1 MGNLSG
7 VNGIIIIMFGVVLLL
22 GATVWVIVSS
32 KTKKNEKKGE
42 EEKNKAATKSSKAE
56 NPYKKNPNAS
66 VNKEDIFNFMNFDR
80 IEDNMI
86 IQDGGKKYNA
96 IIKCKGINYNLMSE
110 VEQLAVEEG
119 FITFL
124 NTLKSPIQLYVQAN
138 NINLK
143 DSISKYT
150 ENMKDLEREYEDLS
164 TQYTALVNSLEATDE
179 EIAEVEEKRS
189 SIQNVLE
196 YGHDII
202 RYVER
207 LALNKAM
214 LQRNF
219 YIVVSYYSSELTL
232 GSEFKKEE
240 IADMCYTELF
250 TRVQNIQSGLL
261 ACSVSSEILGSNDL
275 AELLYSAYNRD
286 DENYINVR
294 QALDSGFHRLY
305 STSEDAIQKKHDR
318 LIETMRTEA
327 EYKAIEALAKAVEEG
342 TYVSPQAAESAYDQ
356 EVSKQAIDLVKNERI
371 DDKIKDK
378 AKKIIVEEYKE
389 NERKR
394 IQSIK
399 EEQKRILEEG
409 KVAEEEHDKAT
420 KAKKEEVAEVSQ
432 KEESIAEANTDDET
446 IV

>member
-7 VNGIIIIMFGVVLLL
+7 INGIIIIMFGVVLLL
-22 GATVWVIVSS
+22 AATVWVIISS
-32 KTKKNEKKGE
+32 RAKKSEKQGDQ
-42 EEKNKAATKSSKAE
+42 EEKVKNTPKSSKAE

-143 DSISKYT
+143 DSISKYND
-150 ENMKDLEREYEDLS
+150 NMKDLEREYEDLS
-164 TQYTALVNSLEATDE
+164 TQYAVLVNSIEATDE
-179 EIAEVEEKRS
+179 EIAAVEEKRN

-261 ACSVSSEILGSNDL
+261 ACSVSSEILSSNDL

-318 LIETMRTEA
+318 LVQTMKEEA
-327 EYKAIEALAKAVEEG
+327 EYKAIEALARAVEEG
-342 TYVSPQAAESAYDQ
+342 TYVSPQVAESAYDQ
-356 EVSKQAIDLVKNERI
+356 EVSKQAIDLVKSERI

-399 EEQKRILEEG
+399 EEQKRILENS
-409 KVAEEEHDKAT
+409 KNMEEDKNEKNNENDSIVEKT
-420 KAKKEEVAEVSQ
+420 VNEEKQDS
-432 KEESIAEANTDDET
+432 NTDDET

>member
-1 MGNLSG
+1 MGSLSG

-22 GATVWVIVSS
+22 AATVWVIVSS
-32 KTKKNEKKGE
+32 RAKKSN
-42 EEKNKAATKSSKAE
+42 EEKNEDNKVKSKTSKSE
-56 NPYKKNPNAS
+56 NPYKKNPNAA

-110 VEQLAVEEG
+110 VEQLSVEEG

-143 DSISKYT
+143 DSISKYND
-150 ENMKDLEREYEDLS
+150 NMKGLETEYEDLS
-164 TQYTALVNSLEATDE
+164 SKYTMLVNSLDATDE
-179 EIAEVEEKRS
+179 EIAAVEAKRN

-196 YGHDII
+196 YGHDIV

-219 YIVVSYYSSELTL
+219 YIVVSYYSSELTV
-232 GSEFKKEE
+232 GTEFKKEE

-261 ACSVSSEILGSNDL
+261 TCSVSSEILSSNDL

-294 QALDSGFHRLY
+294 QALESGFHRLY

-318 LIETMRTEA
+318 LMETMREEA
-327 EYKAIEALAKAVEEG
+327 EYKAISALAKAVEEG

-356 EVSKQAIDLVKNERI
+356 EVSKQAIDLVKSERI

-389 NERKR
+389 NERRR
-394 IQSIK
+394 IKSIK
-399 EEQKRILEEG
+399 EEQKKILEDG
-409 KVAEEEHDKAT
+409 KNMEEHKQDN
-420 KAKKEEVAEVSQ
+420 Q
-432 KEESIAEANTDDET
+432 KNEESIVQELDKKQEENTDDET

>member
-1 MGNLSG
+1 MGSLSG

-22 GATVWVIVSS
+22 GAIVWVVISS
-32 KTKKNEKKGE
+32 KVKKTELSDEKK
-42 EEKNKAATKSSKAE
+42 EKSTSVQKNAKVE
-56 NPYKKNPNAS
+56 NPYKKNPNAN
-66 VNKEDIFNFMNFDR
+66 VNKDDIFNFMNFDR

-86 IQDGGKKYNA
+86 IQDNGKKYNA

-124 NTLKSPIQLYVQAN
+124 NTLKGPIQLYVQAN

-143 DSISKYT
+143 DSIAKYVDNMREL
-150 ENMKDLEREYEDLS
+150 ENEYEDLS
-164 TQYTALVNSLEATDE
+164 AEYTMLVNSLEATDE
-179 EIAEVEEKRS
+179 QIAEVEEKRS

-196 YGHDII
+196 YGHDIV

-207 LALNKAM
+207 LAMNKAM

-261 ACSVSSEILGSNDL
+261 ACSVSSEILNSNEL

-294 QALDSGFHRLY
+294 QALESGFHRLY

-318 LIETMRTEA
+318 LIETMRAEA
-327 EYKAIEALAKAVEEG
+327 EYKAVEALAKAVEEG
-342 TYVSPQAAESAYDQ
+342 TYVSPQVAESAYEQ
-356 EVSKQAIDLVKNERI
+356 EVSRQAIELIKNERV
-371 DDKIKDK
+371 DESIKKK
-378 AKKIIVEEYKE
+378 AKNIIVEEYKE

-394 IQSIK
+394 IKSIK
-399 EEQKRILEEG
+399 EEQQRILNDG
-409 KVAEEEHDKAT
+409 KAAEENHDK
-420 KAKKEEVAEVSQ
+420 KSIEDNEDVVSEKEEAIIEN
-432 KEESIAEANTDDET
+432 NTDDET

>member
-1 MGNLSG
+1 MGSLSG

-22 GATVWVIVSS
+22 GAIVWVVISS
-32 KTKKNEKKGE
+32 KVKKAEQTDEKSE
-42 EEKNKAATKSSKAE
+42 NKASAQRNVKTE
-56 NPYKKNPNAS
+56 NPYKKNPSAN
-66 VNKEDIFNFMNFDR
+66 VNKDDIFNFMNFDK

-86 IQDGGKKYNA
+86 IQDNGRKYNA

-124 NTLKSPIQLYVQAN
+124 NTLKGPIQLYVQAN

-143 DSISKYT
+143 DSIAKYVD
-150 ENMKDLEREYEDLS
+150 NMRDLENEYEDLS
-164 TQYTALVNSLEATDE
+164 AEYTMLVNSLEATDE
-179 EIAEVEEKRS
+179 QIAEVEEKRS
-189 SIQNVLE
+189 SVQNVLE
-196 YGHDII
+196 YGRDIV

-207 LALNKAM
+207 LAMNKAM

-219 YIVVSYYSSELTL
+219 YIVVSYYSSELTVS
-232 GSEFKKEE
+232 SEFKKEE

-261 ACSVSSEILGSNDL
+261 ACSVSSEILNSNDL

-318 LIETMRTEA
+318 LIETMREEA
-327 EYKAIEALAKAVEEG
+327 EYKAVEALAKAVEEG
-342 TYVSPQAAESAYDQ
+342 TYVSPQVAESAYEQ
-356 EVSKQAIDLVKNERI
+356 EVSRQAIDLIKNERI
-371 DDKIKDK
+371 DENIKKK
-378 AKKIIVEEYKE
+378 AKNIIVEEYKE

-394 IQSIK
+394 IKSIK
-399 EEQKRILEEG
+399 EEQQRILENG
-409 KVAEEEHDKAT
+409 KAAEEEHE
-420 KAKKEEVAEVSQ
+420 KKSNKDADGVVITEEEKVPEN
-432 KEESIAEANTDDET
+432 NTDDET

>member
-1 MGNLSG
+1 MGNLG
-7 VNGIIIIMFGVVLLL
+7 GINGIIIIMFGVVLLI
-22 GATVWVIVSS
+22 GAVVWVIISS
-32 KTKKNEKKGE
+32 KVKKESQKNEEDETRTKTVQ
-42 EEKNKAATKSSKAE
+42 KNVKTE
-56 NPYKKNPNAS
+56 NPYKKNPNAN
-66 VNKEDIFNFMNFDR
+66 VNKDDIFNFMSFDK

-86 IQDGGKKYNA
+86 IQDSGRKYNA

-110 VEQLAVEEG
+110 VEQLSVEEG

-143 DSISKYT
+143 DSIAKYNN
-150 ENMKDLEREYEDLS
+150 NMKELENEYEDLS
-164 TQYTALVNSLEATDE
+164 AQYTMLVNSLEATDE

-196 YGHDII
+196 YGHDIV

-232 GSEFKKEE
+232 GSEFKKDE

-250 TRVQNIQSGLL
+250 TRVQNIQSALL

-318 LIETMRTEA
+318 LIQTMKEEA

-342 TYVSPQAAESAYDQ
+342 TYVSPQVAESAYEQ
-356 EVSKQAIDLVKNERI
+356 EVSKQAIDLVKSERI
-371 DDKIKDK
+371 DENIKSR

-399 EEQKRILEEG
+399 EEQQRILNEG
-409 KVAEEEHDKAT
+409 KIAEEEHN
-420 KAKKEEVAEVSQ
+420 KENV
-432 KEESIAEANTDDET
+432 EANTDDET

>member
-1 MGNLSG
+1 MGNLG
-7 VNGIIIIMFGVVLLL
+7 GINGLIIIMFGVVLLI
-22 GATVWVIVSS
+22 AAIVWVLISS
-32 KTKKNEKKGE
+32 KMKKNEEKKDGDSNK
-42 EEKNKAATKSSKAE
+42 EKTKAVKGE
-56 NPYKKNPNAS
+56 NPYKKNPNAA
-66 VNKEDIFNFMNFDR
+66 VNKEDIFNFMSFDR

-110 VEQLAVEEG
+110 VEQLSVEEG

-143 DSISKYT
+143 DSISKYND
-150 ENMKDLEREYEDLS
+150 NMKGLETEYEDLS
-164 TQYTALVNSLEATDE
+164 LKYTALVNSLDATDE
-179 EIAEVEEKRS
+179 EIAEVENKRN

-196 YGHDII
+196 YGHDIV

-261 ACSVSSEILGSNDL
+261 SCSVSSEILSSNDL

-318 LIETMRTEA
+318 LMQTMREEA
-327 EYKAIEALAKAVEEG
+327 EYKAISALAKAVEEG

-356 EVSKQAIDLVKNERI
+356 EVSKQAIDLVKSERV

-399 EEQKRILEEG
+399 EEQKKILEEG
-409 KVAEEEHDKAT
+409 KEAEE
-420 KAKKEEVAEVSQ
+420 Q
-432 KEESIAEANTDDET
+432 KETKKVNETEIVEETQETQKENTGDET

>member
-1 MGNLSG
+1 MGSLSG

-22 GATVWVIVSS
+22 AATVWVIVSS
-32 KTKKNEKKGE
+32 RAKKSN
-42 EEKNKAATKSSKAE
+42 EEKNEDNKVKSKTSKSE
-56 NPYKKNPNAS
+56 NPYKKNPNAA

-110 VEQLAVEEG
+110 VEQLSVEEG

-143 DSISKYT
+143 DSISKYND
-150 ENMKDLEREYEDLS
+150 NMKGLETEYEDLS
-164 TQYTALVNSLEATDE
+164 SKYTMLVNSLDATDE
-179 EIAEVEEKRS
+179 EIAAVEAKRN

-196 YGHDII
+196 YGHDIV

-219 YIVVSYYSSELTL
+219 YIVVSYYSSELTV
-232 GSEFKKEE
+232 GTEFKKEE

-261 ACSVSSEILGSNDL
+261 TCSVSSEILSSNDL

-294 QALDSGFHRLY
+294 QALESGFHRLY

-318 LIETMRTEA
+318 LMETMREEA
-327 EYKAIEALAKAVEEG
+327 EYKAISALAKAVEEG

-356 EVSKQAIDLVKNERI
+356 EVSKQAIDLVKSERI

-399 EEQKRILEEG
+399 EEQKKILEDG
-409 KVAEEEHDKAT
+409 KNAEEHKQDN
-420 KAKKEEVAEVSQ
+420 Q
-432 KEESIAEANTDDET
+432 KNEESIVQELDKKQEENTDDET

>member
-1 MGNLSG
+1 MGSLSG
-7 VNGIIIIMFGVVLLL
+7 INGIIIIMFGVVLLL
-22 GATVWVIVSS
+22 AATVWVIVSS
-32 KTKKNEKKGE
+32 RAKNASQNDKENEKPKV
-42 EEKNKAATKSSKAE
+42 KNSKVE

-110 VEQLAVEEG
+110 VEQLSVEEG

-143 DSISKYT
+143 DSISKYND
-150 ENMKDLEREYEDLS
+150 NMKGLETEYEDLS
-164 TQYTALVNSLEATDE
+164 SKYTMLVNSLDATDE
-179 EIAEVEEKRS
+179 EIAAVEAKRN

-196 YGHDII
+196 YGHDIV

-219 YIVVSYYSSELTL
+219 YIVVSYYSSELTV

-261 ACSVSSEILGSNDL
+261 TCSVSSEILSSNDL

-294 QALDSGFHRLY
+294 QALESGFHRLY

-318 LIETMRTEA
+318 LMETMREEA
-327 EYKAIEALAKAVEEG
+327 EYKAIAALAKAVEDG

-356 EVSKQAIDLVKNERI
+356 EVSKQAIDLVKSERI
-371 DDKIKDK
+371 DDKIKK
-378 AKKIIVEEYKE
+378 KTKKIIVEEYKE

-399 EEQKRILEEG
+399 EEQKKILEDG
-409 KVAEEEHDKAT
+409 KTAEEQRQDN
-420 KAKKEEVAEVSQ
+420 KKDEENIVNET
-432 KEESIAEANTDDET
+432 EEKQEIITDDET

>member
-1 MGNLSG
+1 MGSLSG

-22 GATVWVIVSS
+22 AATVWVIVSS
-32 KTKKNEKKGE
+32 RAKKNNEQ
-42 EEKNKAATKSSKAE
+42 KNEDNKVKSKTSKSE
-56 NPYKKNPNAS
+56 NPYKKNPNAA

-110 VEQLAVEEG
+110 VEQLSVEEG

-143 DSISKYT
+143 DSISKYND
-150 ENMKDLEREYEDLS
+150 NMKGLETEYEDLS
-164 TQYTALVNSLEATDE
+164 SKYTMLVNSLDATDE
-179 EIAEVEEKRS
+179 EIAAVEAKRN

-196 YGHDII
+196 YGHDIV

-219 YIVVSYYSSELTL
+219 YIVVSYYSSELTV
-232 GSEFKKEE
+232 GTEFKKEE

-261 ACSVSSEILGSNDL
+261 TCSVSSEILSSNDL

-294 QALDSGFHRLY
+294 QALESGFHRLY

-318 LIETMRTEA
+318 LMETMREEA
-327 EYKAIEALAKAVEEG
+327 EYKAISALAKAVEEG

-356 EVSKQAIDLVKNERI
+356 EVSKQAIDLVKSERI

-399 EEQKRILEEG
+399 EEQKKILEDG
-409 KVAEEEHDKAT
+409 KNAEEHKQDN
-420 KAKKEEVAEVSQ
+420 Q
-432 KEESIAEANTDDET
+432 KNEESIVQELDKKQEENTDDET

>member
-1 MGNLSG
+1 MGNLG
-7 VNGIIIIMFGVVLLL
+7 GINGLIIIMFGVVLLI
-22 GATVWVIVSS
+22 AAVVWVIISS
-32 KTKKNEKKGE
+32 KTKNAETKKSE
-42 EEKNKAATKSSKAE
+42 DENKSKTKNKAVKGE
-56 NPYKKNPNAS
+56 NPYKKNPNAA
-66 VNKEDIFNFMNFDR
+66 VNKDDIFNFMSFDR

-110 VEQLAVEEG
+110 VEQLSVEEG

-143 DSISKYT
+143 DSISKYND
-150 ENMKDLEREYEDLS
+150 NMKGLETEYEDLS
-164 TQYTALVNSLEATDE
+164 LKYTALVNSLDATDE
-179 EIAEVEEKRS
+179 EIAEVEAKRN

-196 YGHDII
+196 YGHDIV

-232 GSEFKKEE
+232 GTEFKKEE

-261 ACSVSSEILGSNDL
+261 SCSVSSEILNSNDL

-286 DENYINVR
+286 DENYINVK

-318 LIETMRTEA
+318 LMQTMREEA
-327 EYKAIEALAKAVEEG
+327 EYKAISALAKAVEEG

-356 EVSKQAIDLVKNERI
+356 EVSKQAIDLVKNERV

-399 EEQKRILEEG
+399 EEQKKILEEG
-409 KVAEEEHDKAT
+409 KEAEEQKEV
-420 KAKKEEVAEVSQ
+420 KKEEIIVET
-432 KEESIAEANTDDET
+432 EENKNENTDDET

>member
-1 MGNLSG
+1 MGSLSG

-22 GATVWVIVSS
+22 AATVWVIVSS
-32 KTKKNEKKGE
+32 RAKKSK
-42 EEKNKAATKSSKAE
+42 EEKNEYNKVKSKTSKSE
-56 NPYKKNPNAS
+56 NPYKKNPNAA

-80 IEDNMI
+80 IEDNMV

-110 VEQLAVEEG
+110 VEQLSVEEG

-143 DSISKYT
+143 DSISKYND
-150 ENMKDLEREYEDLS
+150 NMKGLETEYEDLS
-164 TQYTALVNSLEATDE
+164 SKYTMLVNSLDATDE
-179 EIAEVEEKRS
+179 EIAAVEAKRN

-196 YGHDII
+196 YGHDIV

-219 YIVVSYYSSELTL
+219 YIVVSYYSSELTV
-232 GSEFKKEE
+232 GTEFKKEE

-261 ACSVSSEILGSNDL
+261 TCSVSSEILSSNDL

-294 QALDSGFHRLY
+294 QALESGFHRLY

-318 LIETMRTEA
+318 LMETMREEA
-327 EYKAIEALAKAVEEG
+327 EYKAISALAKAVEEG

-356 EVSKQAIDLVKNERI
+356 EVSKQAIDLVKSERI

-389 NERKR
+389 NERRR
-394 IQSIK
+394 IKSIK
-399 EEQKRILEEG
+399 EEQKKILEDG
-409 KVAEEEHDKAT
+409 KNMEEHKQDN
-420 KAKKEEVAEVSQ
+420 Q
-432 KEESIAEANTDDET
+432 KNEESIVQELDKKQEENTDDET

>member
-1 MGNLSG
+1 MGNLTG
-7 VNGIIIIMFGVVLLL
+7 INGLIIIMFGVVLLL
-22 GATVWVIVSS
+22 GAIVWVVI
-32 KTKKNEKKGE
+32 
-42 EEKNKAATKSSKAE
+42 SSKAKKTEEKPDEEKKKANTKAAKCE
-56 NPYKKNPNAS
+56 NPYKKNPNAA
-66 VNKEDIFNFMNFDR
+66 VNKDDIFNFMSFDR

-110 VEQLAVEEG
+110 VEQLSVEEG

-143 DSISKYT
+143 DSISKYND
-150 ENMKDLEREYEDLS
+150 NMKGLETEYEDLS
-164 TQYTALVNSLEATDE
+164 LKYTALVNSLDATDE
-179 EIAEVEEKRS
+179 EIAEVEAKRN

-196 YGHDII
+196 YGHDIV

-232 GSEFKKEE
+232 GTEFKKEE

-261 ACSVSSEILGSNDL
+261 SCSVSSEILNSNDL

-286 DENYINVR
+286 DENYINVK

-318 LIETMRTEA
+318 LMQTMREEA
-327 EYKAIEALAKAVEEG
+327 EYKAISALAKAVEEG

-409 KVAEEEHDKAT
+409 KDAEE
-420 KAKKEEVAEVSQ
+420 Q
-432 KEESIAEANTDDET
+432 KETKKVSENEIVEKTPEAQNQNTGDET

>member
-1 MGNLSG
+1 MGNLG
-7 VNGIIIIMFGVVLLL
+7 GINGLIIIMFGVVLLI
-22 GATVWVIVSS
+22 AAIVWVLISS
-32 KTKKNEKKGE
+32 KMKKNEEKKDE
-42 EEKNKAATKSSKAE
+42 DSNKEKTKAVKGE
-56 NPYKKNPNAS
+56 NPYKKNPNAA
-66 VNKEDIFNFMNFDR
+66 VNKEDIFNFMSFDR

-86 IQDGGKKYNA
+86 IQDDGKKYNA

-110 VEQLAVEEG
+110 VEQLSVEEG

-143 DSISKYT
+143 DSISKYND
-150 ENMKDLEREYEDLS
+150 NMKGLETEYEDLS
-164 TQYTALVNSLEATDE
+164 LKYTALVNSLDATDE
-179 EIAEVEEKRS
+179 EIAEVESKRN

-196 YGHDII
+196 YGHDIV

-261 ACSVSSEILGSNDL
+261 SCSVSSEILSSNDL

-318 LIETMRTEA
+318 LMQTMREEA
-327 EYKAIEALAKAVEEG
+327 EYKAISALAKAVEEG

-356 EVSKQAIDLVKNERI
+356 EVSKQAIDLVKSERV

-399 EEQKRILEEG
+399 EEQKKILEEG
-409 KVAEEEHDKAT
+409 KEAEE
-420 KAKKEEVAEVSQ
+420 Q
-432 KEESIAEANTDDET
+432 KETKKVNETEIVEETQETQKENTGDET

>member
-1 MGNLSG
+1 MGNLTG
-7 VNGIIIIMFGVVLLL
+7 INGLIIIMFGVVLLL
-22 GATVWVIVSS
+22 GAIVWVVI
-32 KTKKNEKKGE
+32 
-42 EEKNKAATKSSKAE
+42 SSKAKKTEEKPDEEKKKANTKAVKGE
-56 NPYKKNPNAS
+56 NPYKKNPNAA
-66 VNKEDIFNFMNFDR
+66 VNKDDIFNFMSFDR

-110 VEQLAVEEG
+110 VEQLSVEEG

-143 DSISKYT
+143 DSISKYND
-150 ENMKDLEREYEDLS
+150 NMKGLETEYEDLS
-164 TQYTALVNSLEATDE
+164 LKYTALVNSLDATDE
-179 EIAEVEEKRS
+179 EIAEVEAKRN

-196 YGHDII
+196 YGHDIV

-232 GSEFKKEE
+232 GTEFKKEE

-261 ACSVSSEILGSNDL
+261 SCSVSSEILNSNDL

-286 DENYINVR
+286 DENYINVK

-318 LIETMRTEA
+318 LMQTMREEA
-327 EYKAIEALAKAVEEG
+327 EYKAISALAKAVEEG

-409 KVAEEEHDKAT
+409 KDAEE
-420 KAKKEEVAEVSQ
+420 Q
-432 KEESIAEANTDDET
+432 KETKKVSETEIVEEIPEAQNQNTDDET